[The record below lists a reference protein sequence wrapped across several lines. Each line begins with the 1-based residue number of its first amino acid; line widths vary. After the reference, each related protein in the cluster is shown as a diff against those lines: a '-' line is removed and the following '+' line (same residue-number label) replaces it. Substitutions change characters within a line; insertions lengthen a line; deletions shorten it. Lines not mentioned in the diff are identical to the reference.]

1 METVLFPSLL
11 ETSSESLGGK
21 VQKYYKLRS
30 EFNGAVNVD
39 PSDGLD
45 EVVPE
50 GLAIEVALLMGVHAH
65 GGD

>member
-1 METVLFPSLL
+1 M
-11 ETSSESLGGK
+11 
-21 VQKYYKLRS
+21 QKYYKLRS

-50 GLAIEVALLMGVHAH
+50 GLAIEVALLIGVHAH
-65 GGD
+65 VVVEDTEVIDDEAD

>member
-1 METVLFPSLL
+1 M
-11 ETSSESLGGK
+11 
-21 VQKYYKLRS
+21 QKYYKLRS
-30 EFNGAVNVD
+30 EFNGVVNVD

>member
-1 METVLFPSLL
+1 M
-11 ETSSESLGGK
+11 
-21 VQKYYKLRS
+21 QKYYKLRS

-65 GGD
+65 VVVEDMAVIDDAAD

>member
-1 METVLFPSLL
+1 M
-11 ETSSESLGGK
+11 
-21 VQKYYKLRS
+21 QKYYKLRS

-65 GGD
+65 VVVENMEVIDDEAD

>member
-1 METVLFPSLL
+1 M
-11 ETSSESLGGK
+11 
-21 VQKYYKLRS
+21 QKYYKLRS

-45 EVVPE
+45 EVVPD

-65 GGD
+65 VVVEDMEAIDDEAD